1 MGSHK
6 GANRELL
13 EVYSNLQTGPLP
25 GPPGSYSSGLSAHK
39 FNQIKQLSLLFQQT
53 STVERRSCVV
63 YAQDNN
69 SLPVWS
75 IFCHQLTNSYLHQ
88 FSTIFG
94 GNCIRLTVSSF
105 DSQANQSNQ
114 SSIQRE
120 ILMPSPEV
128 IDLTL
133 SDDEIQPDPIR
144 SDQGTSMPTQA
155 TNQFRTSSSTPPTSG
170 INRTRRIL
178 PVIQGTFA
186 AIERAENYLPLQP
199 FFNNTH
205 FGQTLINCIHNQ
217 HRIGIPDE
225 YFVETCINTYTQNGF
240 VTKEFVKIDEDSH
253 TQDYTIIYIK
263 FQGQTPPF
271 STHNRDIFE
280 RLLPTPFPQVGDI
293 LTEEEDSESEQELIA

>member
-1 MGSHK
+1 MQKLCCVRTRQQFS
-6 GANRELL
+6 ASL
-13 EVYSNLQTGPLP
+13 VYLVT
-25 GPPGSYSSGLSAHK
+25 
-39 FNQIKQLSLLFQQT
+39 
-53 STVERRSCVV
+53 
-63 YAQDNN
+63 
-69 SLPVWS
+69 SLPP
-75 IFCHQLTNSYLHQ
+75 YLHQ

-94 GNCIRLTVSSF
+94 VKLYQINSLMLY
-105 DSQANQSNQ
+105 QQ
-114 SSIQRE
+114 E
-120 ILMPSPEV
+120 LLMPSPEV

-144 SDQGTSMPTQA
+144 SDQGISTPTGA
-155 TNQFRTSSSTPPTSG
+155 TNRFRTSSSTPPTSG
-170 INRTRRIL
+170 INRTLIIL

-225 YFVETCINTYTQNGF
+225 CFVETCINIYTQNGF
-240 VTKEFVKIDEDSH
+240 VTKEFVKIDEDSQ
-253 TQDYTIIYIK
+253 TQDYTIIYIR

-280 RLLPTPFPQVGDI
+280 RLLPIPFPQVGDI
-293 LTEEEDSESEQELIA
+293 LTEEEDSESEQELITINWTNHTNTQSSNYQHITHNNTYSYILLYISLQETHATFTIRGE

>member
-1 MGSHK
+1 MQKLCCVHTRQQFS
-6 GANRELL
+6 ASL
-13 EVYSNLQTGPLP
+13 VYLVT
-25 GPPGSYSSGLSAHK
+25 
-39 FNQIKQLSLLFQQT
+39 
-53 STVERRSCVV
+53 
-63 YAQDNN
+63 
-69 SLPVWS
+69 SLPP
-75 IFCHQLTNSYLHQ
+75 YLHQ
-88 FSTIFG
+88 FSTISG
-94 GNCIRLTVSSF
+94 GNCIRLTVSLF

-114 SSIQRE
+114 SSTQRE
-120 ILMPSPEV
+120 L
-128 IDLTL
+128 LTL

-144 SDQGTSMPTQA
+144 SDQGTSTPTRA
-155 TNQFRTSSSTPPTSG
+155 TNRFRTSSSTPPTSG

-225 YFVETCINTYTQNGF
+225 YFVETYINTYTQNGF
-240 VTKEFVKIDEDSH
+240 VTKEFVKIDEDAQ
-253 TQDYTIIYIK
+253 TQDYTIIYIR

-271 STHNRDIFE
+271 STHNQDTFE

-293 LTEEEDSESEQELIA
+293 LSEGEDSESEQELIA